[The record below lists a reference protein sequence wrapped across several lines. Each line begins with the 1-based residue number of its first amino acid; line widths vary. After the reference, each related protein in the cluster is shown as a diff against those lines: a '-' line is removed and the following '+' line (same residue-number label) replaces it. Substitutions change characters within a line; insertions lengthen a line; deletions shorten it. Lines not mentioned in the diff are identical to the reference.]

1 MGKGD
6 GKWGKKGEVPGAH
19 GASGGPGVPSGPGAP
34 GAWKG
39 IAKWGGKGDR
49 SEKGNWISQPEDG
62 PDLKRARLDPM
73 GPSFSLKGREKG
85 KDGPGKGL
93 APVLSKGMAMQP
105 DKPEFGFGGKGED
118 PLSGDKGKG
127 GKGASE
133 PKDMFVLAAMVH
145 MELA

>member
-105 DKPEFGFGGKGED
+105 DKPEFGFGGKGEA
-118 PLSGDKGKG
+118 
-127 GKGASE
+127 GASLMDLE
-133 PKDMFVLAAMVH
+133 TPLLFVSHLGPT
-145 MELA
+145 LG